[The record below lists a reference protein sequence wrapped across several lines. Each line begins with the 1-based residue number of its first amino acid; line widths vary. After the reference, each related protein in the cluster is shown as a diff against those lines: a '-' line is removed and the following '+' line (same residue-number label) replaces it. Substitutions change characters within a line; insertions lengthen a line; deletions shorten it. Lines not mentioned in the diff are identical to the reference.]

1 MINSILSQR
10 FDSLDGCR
18 GHWILDLRDRENRGY
33 DLHYLPG
40 YAPGFCVSSVSPIEA
55 LEYCVKNHWRDCRLL
70 FSPEELNG
78 DCMWPGGYD
87 APSYRRSNNRI
98 FKEEYEKELEFADG
112 DADGLSLDIRF
123 LTDDMI
129 ETVKSLEDYPILD
142 ESDCSDVELSDQ
154 SQVWDSWASSDWRK
168 AIESKLDELLP
179 EDTDTDAGETLDS
192 VENLDSKL
200 LELFYACMEQS
211 NTYWIEE
218 YQSGWYVDIDRIA
231 SVVDVADIR
240 DLTGLPLLHPDQQ
253 WRKEPYPWIGA
264 DPAPLVS

>member
-10 FDSLDGCR
+10 FDALDCCR

-40 YAPGFCVSSVSPIEA
+40 YAPGFCVSSVSPMEA
-55 LEYCVKNHWRDCRLL
+55 LEYCVENRWKNCRLL
-70 FSPEELNG
+70 FSPEHLNA

-87 APSYRRSNNRI
+87 APSRQRSNNRV
-98 FKEEYEKELEFADG
+98 FREEYENELEFADG

-142 ESDCSDVELSDQ
+142 EGDWSDIEMSDQ
-154 SQVWDSWASSDWRK
+154 SEAWDCWAFRDWRK

-179 EDTDTDAGETLDS
+179 ENTDTDADEILDS
-192 VENLDSKL
+192 VKGLDSKL
-200 LELFYACMEQS
+200 LGLFHACMEQS
-211 NTYWIEE
+211 NTYWQEE
-218 YQSGWYVDIDRIA
+218 YQAGWYVDIERVA
-231 SVVDVADIR
+231 SVVDIADLR
-240 DLTGLPLLHPDQQ
+240 DLTGLAL
-253 WRKEPYPWIGA
+253 
-264 DPAPLVS
+264 PLVP